1 VNPLEKALRA
11 YALHYPEA
19 YEDFPW
25 DERVIKVRGKIFA
38 FLGMV
43 DNKFRLG
50 VKLTHS
56 NEAALGLPSVQPS
69 GYGLGRAGWVT
80 VWVVKTG
87 QPPVELLK
95 TWIDESYRTV
105 APRKLVAQL
114 KGGPGDLPSKR
125 FVGGESRPR
134 QGSAG
139 SQNPGSRRS
148 RAGATASRGQR
159 P

>member
-1 VNPLEKALRA
+1 MAGMNALEKTLRA
-11 YALHYPEA
+11 YSLRFPEA

-56 NEAALGLPSVQPS
+56 NEAALGLPSVEPN
-69 GYGLGRAGWVT
+69 GDGLGGAGWVT
-80 VWVVKTG
+80 VWVKKPG
-87 QPPVELLK
+87 QPPVDLLK
-95 TWIDESYRTV
+95 AWIDESYRTI

-114 KGGPGDLPSKR
+114 SSPGD
-125 FVGGESRPR
+125 
-134 QGSAG
+134 
-139 SQNPGSRRS
+139 S
-148 RAGATASRGQR
+148 RAAAKLRR
-159 P
+159 